1 MKDICEIADRGKKE
15 LEDRQWL
22 QPDTETPS
30 RKKTQSGKKVEK
42 GKKNASRTSPV
53 YVELEFRDDLT
64 LYTSAFSW
72 C

>member
-30 RKKTQSGKKVEK
+30 RKKTQSGKRAGKRKEK
-42 GKKNASRTSPV
+42 CKQNIPRICRIRVSR
-53 YVELEFRDDLT
+53 
-64 LYTSAFSW
+64 
-72 C
+72 